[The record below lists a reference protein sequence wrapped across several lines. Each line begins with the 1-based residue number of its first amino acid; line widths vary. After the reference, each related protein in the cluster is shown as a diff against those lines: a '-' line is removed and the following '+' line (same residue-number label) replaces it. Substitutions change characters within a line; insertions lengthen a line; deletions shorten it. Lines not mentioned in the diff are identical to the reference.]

1 MNGFSLKFCEFEV
14 LRLEDYWILSTIFQT
29 IHRLRINCDVI
40 SYACQGTWAFKKRKK
55 KGSWF
60 SDLYPSHQGSGLTHC
75 KWLPSSGKLCRYA
88 SGFEFGISLEV
99 KTRFMLSGR
108 VRNKI
113 GSDYRNSIS
122 GLTPTSSNTPDVI
135 WSIIEP
141 HRVKCL
147 SSSLIQSW
155 WILGPGIGRKTVI
168 SIIELFSGL
177 SPGRDLSG
185 RLVHF
190 LLF

>member
-1 MNGFSLKFCEFEV
+1 MWALK
-14 LRLEDYWILSTIFQT
+14 
-29 IHRLRINCDVI
+29 
-40 SYACQGTWAFKKRKK
+40 KKR
-55 KGSWF
+55 GWF
-60 SDLYPSHQGSGLTHC
+60 CDLYPSHQGSGLAHC
-75 KWLPSSGKLCRYA
+75 NWLPNSGKLRICFWPWIWDFLLKY
-88 SGFEFGISLEV
+88 
-99 KTRFMLSGR
+99 RFILSRR

-122 GLTPTSSNTPDVI
+122 RFTPTSSNTPDVI

-141 HRVKCL
+141 HRVNCL
-147 SSSLIQSW
+147 PSSFIQSW

-177 SPGRDLSG
+177 SVRRDLSG
-185 RLVHF
+185 HLVQL